1 MHSVVSRALRERPL
15 ASFGSF
21 GAGSALAW
29 AYYHEEKANRLERE
43 GLSASLPR
51 EYSREALHEYW
62 SARPIT
68 VIQRL
73 AKVVQ
78 ELGPCVGAYVWDF
91 QLTSVPP
98 EEMHTI
104 QKRHAVRLRHAL
116 TQLGPAFVKAG
127 QQLSIRPD
135 LVPATVL
142 KELQKLCDSVEPVDD
157 VIALQLLREE
167 LQCEDL
173 ETIFQDLHLVASASL
188 VRSLK

>member
-1 MHSVVSRALRERPL
+1 MHSAVSRIVRKRPL
-15 ASFGSF
+15 ASFGSL
-21 GAGSALAW
+21 GVTSALGW
-29 AYYHEEKANRLERE
+29 AYYHEGKANRLERD
-43 GLSASLPR
+43 GITSPLPR

-91 QLTSVPP
+91 QLRTVPS
-98 EEMHTI
+98 EDMVMI
-104 QKRHAVRLRHAL
+104 QKSHAVRLRHAL
-116 TQLGPAFVKAG
+116 TRLGPAFVKAG

-167 LQCEDL
+167 LQCDDL

-188 VRSLK
+188 VRILS